1 MRVQIWNL
9 RTHKV
14 IECLFLSSS
23 TRGIHRIVTRR
34 MRKLDHRPFFQ
45 GFPEQKACIMA
56 DYNETFKRHTM
67 LVFHFWILE
76 QRTHLRIQVQKRRG
90 TIAPSLYTFSESS
103 NHGEVLLDF
112 GRHTMLWFELWFR
125 REWRTQNVYKCRS
138 TLNYCGFV
146 VLFLW
151 EKKIDTIRRIR
162 TFRTHQNF
170 TEFFL
175 ILDERK

>member
-1 MRVQIWNL
+1 VRNESKLEHVSLEWVFWLGSGQNIRLQIWNL

-67 LVFHFWILE
+67 LVFHF
-76 QRTHLRIQVQKRRG
+76 
-90 TIAPSLYTFSESS
+90 
-103 NHGEVLLDF
+103 
-112 GRHTMLWFELWFR
+112 
-125 REWRTQNVYKCRS
+125 
-138 TLNYCGFV
+138 
-146 VLFLW
+146 
-151 EKKIDTIRRIR
+151 
-162 TFRTHQNF
+162 
-170 TEFFL
+170 
-175 ILDERK
+175 